1 MVSETEGK
9 YSQLFLLILLL
20 SRSLT
25 VMTYCYRNYIKLI
38 IEKFPISHAYDVA
51 KEDWLVGW
59 STSHFPLLLFQWQYC
74 FFPNTRTIIQLYS
87 FRKIT
92 LYILQT
98 QAFWFSHYLGYLPTR
113 QLFFFNYF
121 FSRSASER
129 EMGNIFN
136 DCQLLPLILPSTIFI
151 ALPLFLNQHCCLF

>member
-51 KEDWLVGW
+51 KEDWLVGR
-59 STSHFPLLLFQWQYC
+59 STSHFPPLLFQWQYC
-74 FFPNTRTIIQLYS
+74 SFPNTRTVIQLYS

-98 QAFWFSHYLGYLPTR
+98 QAFFDSLTIWDTYRLV
-113 QLFFFNYF
+113 NYF
-121 FSRSASER
+121 FSPGRPVNVN